1 MTDFDTPGPRDAD
14 ASKNDFLSGNFENGK
29 VSKSKYPQIC
39 VKMRFQIPNITK
51 FYGGVSDTN
60 TNSSKYTLE
69 TPKSPNT
76 NFYGYL
82 AHQIVKPCH

>member
-1 MTDFDTPGPRDAD
+1 MVFEVETLKTD
-14 ASKNDFLSGNFENGK
+14 
-29 VSKSKYPQIC
+29 KYPNPNFLKLF
-39 VKMRFQIPNITK
+39 KMRFQVPYITK